1 MNHNLVFIKSGDS
14 IQLVHH
20 NMELVNYYIE
30 SLDSTNKNNFTISV
44 TTLIDNIDYLKQ
56 CIIDIDKFLI
66 SKFKF
71 NTFSKFV
78 DIELYNQ
85 LVLNEI
91 HKVWVN
97 FQLEKASIITL
108 LHKVDDEL
116 VKKFRDINN
125 ILHNIESVKFKLV
138 NFDSHNIW
146 SCKNIFGTDIID
158 FNNYNVKIEFNDLGR
173 ITYDKWRNHDT
184 NINDSDTSDWETLGG
199 ELILRTNKPF
209 ETDAPKIYKTFCKNN
224 NIPIIGHT
232 VGLGNFVQSVEVVQ
246 EILYKN
252 LKTGCT
258 NLKLIV

>member
-1 MNHNLVFIKSGDS
+1 MNHNLVFTKSGDS

-30 SLDSTNKNNFTISV
+30 SLDSTNKNNFIISD
-44 TTLIDNIDYLKQ
+44 TTLVDNIDYLKQ

-66 SKFKF
+66 SRFKF
-71 NTFSKFV
+71 DTFSKFV

-91 HKVWVN
+91 HRVWVN

-108 LHKVDDEL
+108 LGKVDNEL

-125 ILHNIESVKFKLV
+125 MIHNIETVKMKIRSC
-138 NFDSHNIW
+138 DARDW
-146 SCKNIFGTDIID
+146 SCKNIFGTDIVD
-158 FNNYNVKIEFNDLGR
+158 FNIYNVTIVFNDLGR
-173 ITYDKWRNHDT
+173 YTYDKWRNHDT
-184 NINDSDTSDWETLGG
+184 NINDLDTNDWESLGG
-199 ELILRTNKPF
+199 ELILRTDKPF
-209 ETDAPKIYKTFCKNN
+209 ETDAPKNYKTFCKNN
-224 NIPIIGHT
+224 NLPIIGHT
-232 VGLGNFVQSVEVVQ
+232 IGLGNFVQSVEVVQ

>member
-1 MNHNLVFIKSGDS
+1 
-14 IQLVHH
+14 
-20 NMELVNYYIE
+20 MELINYYIE
-30 SLDSTNKNNFTISV
+30 SLDSTNKNDFTISS
-44 TTLIDNIDYLKQ
+44 TTLLDNIDYLRQ

-71 NTFSKFV
+71 DTFSKFINV
-78 DIELYNQ
+78 KLYNQ

-91 HKVWVN
+91 HRVWVK
-97 FQLEKASIITL
+97 FQLEKARIITL
-108 LHKVDDEL
+108 LYKVDNAL
-116 VKKFRDINN
+116 VQKFRDINH
-125 ILHNIESVKFKLV
+125 ILHNIESVKFNIN
-138 NFDSHNIW
+138 NFDGNNMW
-146 SCKNIFGTDIID
+146 SCKNIFGTNIID

-173 ITYDKWRNHDT
+173 STYDKWKNHDT
-184 NINDSDTSDWETLGG
+184 NINDLDTNDFQTLSG

-209 ETDAPKIYKTFCKNN
+209 QTDAPKTYRTYCKNN

-232 VGLGNFVQSVEVVQ
+232 VGLGNFVERTEVVQ